1 MKSTIDKIKEIVTE
15 AMNKEDIIVC
25 SVSYEKENNYNF
37 LKIVLDKVNG
47 IDLDTIVE
55 ATNIINP
62 LLDEYDL
69 ISEEYVLDID
79 LDIFS
84 KDMDYIP
91 YDFRIDK
98 IKKLIENAK
107 VITIAT
113 SPYFIEQDYA
123 IKVLKELFNCDIIE

>member
-1 MKSTIDKIKEIVTE
+1 MQSTIDKIKEIVTE

-47 IDLDTIVE
+47 IDLDNIVE

-69 ISEEYVLDID
+69 ISEEYVLDIS
-79 LDIFS
+79 S
-84 KDMDYIP
+84 KE
-91 YDFRIDK
+91 RG
-98 IKKLIENAK
+98 
-107 VITIAT
+107 
-113 SPYFIEQDYA
+113 
-123 IKVLKELFNCDIIE
+123 